1 MKTSI
6 SPSSVTVPSTT
17 HYFPLS
23 ALFLSGDNVRKGEPT
38 SIEELAATIEAQG
51 LLQALHV
58 TQQFLEGTPTGRYAV
73 EAGGRRLRSLQWLAC
88 KGRIA
93 QDFPVECKLI
103 AADRAVEVS
112 LTENTGQ
119 EPMHPADE
127 FDAFAAMV
135 GKGQS
140 IEAVA
145 AKFGVTTVHIQRRLK
160 LANVAP
166 QLLAL
171 YRADGMTLDQIMALA
186 SVDDH
191 ERQMLAWNG
200 LSSYNRTP
208 QSIKRKLCED
218 EVVSTDPR
226 AKVVGL
232 ENYINA
238 GGSVRSDLFSEV
250 GDQYLTD
257 MGLLELMLGEK
268 LEQQAEMVRAEGW
281 AWVEVSAAYGY
292 EERRQ
297 HGRLPNV
304 LSPETPEQEARRIA
318 LESQMGH
325 LSAELETLQDA
336 EEWDESQGQALE
348 DQIDALEIQLGEVAQ
363 ARAVYDT
370 AHGGAVVSL
379 DENTLVVHRGLYRQ
393 ADRKSQATGSVTPVT
408 AECVTAPARPDIPE
422 RLMMD
427 LTSHRT
433 AAIQASMLK
442 NQPVALASLA
452 HKMADS
458 LFGTYQTSPL
468 KISLTQSRSAL
479 EKNSPTLAKS
489 RAATEMDAQRSYW
502 DSLLPQNSNQR
513 FVWFLGQ
520 EQDVVLSFI
529 VFASANSVEAVQGK
543 PGSVDHASALANALS
558 LDMADWWEA
567 TPETYFDLVP
577 KTRLMAVVTETSGE
591 KLAAEIGKMKKGDAV
606 LHAVE
611 HTQGR
616 RWLPQPLRC
625 VVHA

>member
-58 TQQFLEGTPTGRYAV
+58 TQQLLEGTPTGRYAV
-73 EAGGRRLRSLQWLAC
+73 EAGGRRLRSLQWLAG

-93 QDFPVECKLI
+93 EDFPVECKLI

-127 FDAFAAMV
+127 FDAFAALV
-135 GKGQS
+135 NQGQS
-140 IEAVA
+140 MEAVA

-191 ERQMLAWNG
+191 ARQMLTWNG

-218 EVVSTDPR
+218 EVASTDPR

-238 GGSVRSDLFSEV
+238 GGSIRSDLFSEE
-250 GDQYLTD
+250 GDRYLTD

-281 AWVEVSAAYGY
+281 A
-292 EERRQ
+292 
-297 HGRLPNV
+297 
-304 LSPETPEQEARRIA
+304 
-318 LESQMGH
+318 
-325 LSAELETLQDA
+325 
-336 EEWDESQGQALE
+336 
-348 DQIDALEIQLGEVAQ
+348 
-363 ARAVYDT
+363 
-370 AHGGAVVSL
+370 
-379 DENTLVVHRGLYRQ
+379 
-393 ADRKSQATGSVTPVT
+393 
-408 AECVTAPARPDIPE
+408 
-422 RLMMD
+422 
-427 LTSHRT
+427 
-433 AAIQASMLK
+433 
-442 NQPVALASLA
+442 
-452 HKMADS
+452 
-458 LFGTYQTSPL
+458 
-468 KISLTQSRSAL
+468 
-479 EKNSPTLAKS
+479 
-489 RAATEMDAQRSYW
+489 
-502 DSLLPQNSNQR
+502 
-513 FVWFLGQ
+513 
-520 EQDVVLSFI
+520 
-529 VFASANSVEAVQGK
+529 
-543 PGSVDHASALANALS
+543 
-558 LDMADWWEA
+558 
-567 TPETYFDLVP
+567 
-577 KTRLMAVVTETSGE
+577 
-591 KLAAEIGKMKKGDAV
+591 
-606 LHAVE
+606 
-611 HTQGR
+611 
-616 RWLPQPLRC
+616 
-625 VVHA
+625 

>member
-58 TQQFLEGTPTGRYAV
+58 TQQLLEGTPTGRYAV
-73 EAGGRRLRSLQWLAC
+73 EAGGRRLRSLQWLAG

-93 QDFPVECKLI
+93 EDFPVECKLI

-127 FDAFAAMV
+127 FDAFAALV
-135 GKGQS
+135 NQGQS
-140 IEAVA
+140 MEAVA

-191 ERQMLAWNG
+191 ARQMLTWNG

-218 EVVSTDPR
+218 EVASTDPR

-238 GGSVRSDLFSEV
+238 GGSIRSDLFSEE
-250 GDQYLTD
+250 GDRYLTD

-297 HGRLPNV
+297 HGRLPTV

-348 DQIDALEIQLGEVAQ
+348 DQIDALEIQLGEAAQ

-379 DENTLVVHRGLYRQ
+379 DENTLVVHRGLYRH
-393 ADRKSQATGSVTPVT
+393 ADRKSQSTSSVTPGTVESV
-408 AECVTAPARPDIPE
+408 AAPARPDIPE

-442 NQPVALASLA
+442 NQRVALASLA

-489 RAATEMDAQRSYW
+489 RAATEMDAQRSNW
-502 DSLLPQNSNQR
+502 DSLLPQNSDQR

-520 EQDVVLSFI
+520 EQGVVLSFI

-625 VVHA
+625 VMQA